1 MSRQS
6 LFAVNATMAIL
17 LAVQAIT
24 GIRLWFVNLI
34 GWEDS
39 ETWMNAHLIT
49 GFGLLVLIAIHLY
62 MNREWIKAQ
71 FSGLS
76 G

>member
-1 MSRQS
+1 M
-6 LFAVNATMAIL
+6 VIL

-24 GIRLWFVNLI
+24 GIRLWFIDIL
-34 GWEDS
+34 GWEES
-39 ETWMNAHLIT
+39 ETWMNVHLIT

-71 FSGLS
+71 FLS
-76 G
+76 LRRKKNLVR

>member
-6 LFAVNATMAIL
+6 LFAVNATIAFL
-17 LAVQAIT
+17 LALQGIT
-24 GIRLWFVNLI
+24 GIRLWFVDLI
-34 GWEDS
+34 GWKDS
-39 ETWMNAHLIT
+39 ETWMNVHLIT

-71 FSGLS
+71 FSNPIR
-76 G
+76 

>member
-1 MSRQS
+1 
-6 LFAVNATMAIL
+6 MAIL

-24 GIRLWFVNLI
+24 GIRLWLI
-34 GWEDS
+34 DIIGGEES

-49 GFGLLVLIAIHLY
+49 GFGLIVLIAIHLC

-71 FSGLS
+71 FSSSRG
-76 G
+76 